1 MLRPNKRRCLASN
14 QPNQAAATRKETT
27 GPLSS
32 WLVQKLSIYDK
43 RQLDFD
49 LDITELLVGCSLPFY
64 IVESASFKKFMAK
77 HHPKMTIKVATT
89 FSR

>member
-1 MLRPNKRRCLASN
+1 
-14 QPNQAAATRKETT
+14 
-27 GPLSS
+27 LSS
-32 WLVQKLSIYDK
+32 WLVQKLSIFDK

-49 LDITELLVGCSLPFY
+49 LDITELLVGCSLPFN
-64 IVESASFKKFMAK
+64 IVESVSFKKFMTK